1 MGTFPRQLRPFLL
14 QAARSYPVVTLTGP
28 RQSGKTTLCLD
39 AFAGLP
45 RVSLEPLDNRQFA
58 REDPRGFLGEYA
70 TGAIIDEV
78 QHAPDLLSYLQED
91 VDRDPTPGRFI
102 LTGSEHLSI
111 SGSVAQSLA
120 GRSAVLHLLPL
131 SRSEVLG
138 FPVKG
143 EGLFETLHIGGY
155 PRIHNDSVSRVD
167 PQRWLADYVTNYVQR
182 DVRQLLNVTLID
194 EFTTFL
200 KLCAAQTGQEL
211 NLSRLGA
218 DAGISHNT
226 ARSWLSVLQAS
237 FLCFT
242 LPAWTPNIRKQL
254 IKAPKLHFFDSGLLC
269 YLLGIRSADE
279 VRHHPLRGPIF
290 ESWVASE
297 LYKVHAHHAEVPD
310 LRHFRQSRGA
320 EIDILELTGRTINA
334 YEVKSGQTV
343 SAEFTKQLREAV
355 ASLRGACKSQQEI
368 RPVLVYGGDTSS
380 RRQDVDILSW
390 SDVGADR
397 GPPLGEPVRAS

>member
-1 MGTFPRQLRPFLL
+1 MLGRLPRATASLPR
-14 QAARSYPVVTLTGP
+14 AP
-28 RQSGKTTLCLD
+28 RQST
-39 AFAGLP
+39 
-45 RVSLEPLDNRQFA
+45 VRQ
-58 REDPRGFLGEYA
+58 RRPRGFLREYA

-138 FPVKG
+138 FPVKV

-155 PRIHNDSVSRVD
+155 PRIHNDSVSRID

-182 DVRQLLNVTLID
+182 DVRQLLNITRID

-200 KLCAAQTGQEL
+200 KLCAAQSGQEL

-237 FLCFT
+237 ILCFT

-269 YLLGIRSADE
+269 HLLGIRSADE
-279 VRHHPLRGPIF
+279 VRHHPLRGSIF

-297 LYKVHAHHAEVPD
+297 LYKLHAHHAEHPK
-310 LRHFRQSRGA
+310 LRHFRQSRA
-320 EIDILELTGRTINA
+320 
-334 YEVKSGQTV
+334 
-343 SAEFTKQLREAV
+343 
-355 ASLRGACKSQQEI
+355 
-368 RPVLVYGGDTSS
+368 
-380 RRQDVDILSW
+380 RRSTSW
-390 SDVGADR
+390 SSLDAR
-397 GPPLGEPVRAS
+397 STRTK